1 MVTSLGDPS
10 HSTARASALPS
21 QLMNVTMSPESVV
34 TNELYSMLPP
44 AVCEE
49 LQKHEQSMELPQG
62 ASLIKHG
69 VSPVGLLILN
79 SGTVQI
85 TVPCSRRSISVTT
98 GQKGKVFG
106 MRPAIAGE
114 LPDVDVTCLENCN
127 VTMVPRDAF
136 LEVLQ
141 ANPEIYIAV
150 ARVLSGDL
158 QIANRI
164 LRGSIRRYSTPR
176 VRPPR
181 TV

>member
-1 MVTSLGDPS
+1 
-10 HSTARASALPS
+10 
-21 QLMNVTMSPESVV
+21 MNATMSSESVT

-49 LQKHEQSMELPQG
+49 LKKHEQSMELPSG
-62 ASLIKHG
+62 APLIKHG

-79 SGTVQI
+79 SGSVQI
-85 TVPCSRRSISVTT
+85 SVPCPRRSISLTT
-98 GQKGKVFG
+98 AQKGKVFG

-114 LPDVDVTCLENCN
+114 LPDVDVTCVENCK

-150 ARVLSGDL
+150 AKVLSGDL

-164 LRGSIRRYSTPR
+164 LRGSVRRYSAPR
-176 VRPPR
+176 VRPQRP
-181 TV
+181 V